1 MEVELNTNFVSK
13 KELNHGH
20 IAFSMARIPG
30 SEHYYHGAS
39 DSGVYQVDHADEKPE
54 AKRFTAEGHTSY
66 IIGMALNSCHL
77 FTGGW
82 DKHLIWWDRET
93 GKAVRKQ
100 KGHDKWLRGVEISPC
115 GKQLATVAD
124 DMVCRIWSTET
135 GSLLAELKGHEA
147 KTPNNYPS
155 MLFCARYSLDGSRLA
170 TGDKVGHIV
179 IWDTESFKPLKTL
192 DAPGHYTW
200 DPKARRHSIGG
211 LRSLAFSPDTKQL
224 YTGGIHTIGNVDHL
238 GAKARIEMFD
248 IDTGESLAV
257 LSGSDKC
264 KGLVEHME
272 FHRDGK
278 WLVAA
283 GGDHKGWLLFVDPS
297 RPKVIREVGLP
308 MHVHEFSLNEV
319 ANQIFTVGHEKSVRL
334 DLQV

>member
-1 MEVELNTNFVSK
+1 
-13 KELNHGH
+13 
-20 IAFSMARIPG
+20 
-30 SEHYYHGAS
+30 
-39 DSGVYQVDHADEKPE
+39 
-54 AKRFTAEGHTSY
+54 
-66 IIGMALNSCHL
+66 
-77 FTGGW
+77 
-82 DKHLIWWDRET
+82 
-93 GKAVRKQ
+93 
-100 KGHDKWLRGVEISPC
+100 
-115 GKQLATVAD
+115 
-124 DMVCRIWSTET
+124 
-135 GSLLAELKGHEA
+135 
-147 KTPNNYPS
+147 

-224 YTGGIHTIGNVDHL
+224 YTGGIHKIGNVDHL
-238 GAKARIEMFD
+238 GAKARIEVFD

-278 WLVAA
+278 WLVA
-283 GGDHKGWLLFVDPS
+283 GGGAHKGWLLFVDPS
-297 RPKVIREVGLP
+297 PPKVIREVGLP

-319 ANQIFTVGHEKSVRL
+319 ATQIFTVGHEKSVRL